1 MAPMSNP
8 CLKRL
13 ALLTLDSVGSG
24 SDSSSCRHGDGSSCG
39 ASGLGLQPQ
48 GALLAMVA
56 MAASTYFFLNSF
68 SYHDMTR
75 NNLRGT
81 PGPKVAHGIIK
92 KNDGSSRSLLAKDLT
107 KVNATEVRANKASF
121 LKPIMMLGQNKN
133 YLDMIP
139 DLGFGSMLSDG
150 FVFRQNFQ
158 IRSYEV
164 GSDQAVT
171 IETLMNLLQE
181 TSINHLKA
189 IGVWG
194 GGSGLTRE
202 MCKIKNLIW
211 VMSKLQVAVDRYPIW
226 DDVIQIDT
234 WKGAY
239 GKIGICSNWT
249 ICDAKTGEILLT
261 ASCIWLMMNEETR
274 RLSKFPYEV
283 RSELDEHLTN
293 VTLPVVARKWCR
305 SLFHGG

>member
-1 MAPMSNP
+1 
-8 CLKRL
+8 
-13 ALLTLDSVGSG
+13 
-24 SDSSSCRHGDGSSCG
+24 
-39 ASGLGLQPQ
+39 
-48 GALLAMVA
+48 MVA

-107 KVNATEVRANKASF
+107 K
-121 LKPIMMLGQNKN
+121 
-133 YLDMIP
+133 
-139 DLGFGSMLSDG
+139 
-150 FVFRQNFQ
+150 
-158 IRSYEV
+158 
-164 GSDQAVT
+164 
-171 IETLMNLLQE
+171 E

-226 DDVIQIDT
+226 
-234 WKGAY
+234 Y
-239 GKIGICSNWT
+239 NWS
-249 ICDAKTGEILLT
+249 INILISVL
-261 ASCIWLMMNEETR
+261 I
-274 RLSKFPYEV
+274 
-283 RSELDEHLTN
+283 
-293 VTLPVVARKWCR
+293 
-305 SLFHGG
+305 

>member
-1 MAPMSNP
+1 
-8 CLKRL
+8 
-13 ALLTLDSVGSG
+13 
-24 SDSSSCRHGDGSSCG
+24 
-39 ASGLGLQPQ
+39 
-48 GALLAMVA
+48 
-56 MAASTYFFLNSF
+56 
-68 SYHDMTR
+68 
-75 NNLRGT
+75 
-81 PGPKVAHGIIK
+81 
-92 KNDGSSRSLLAKDLT
+92 
-107 KVNATEVRANKASF
+107 
-121 LKPIMMLGQNKN
+121 MMLGQNKN

-194 GGSGLTRE
+194 GGSSLTRE

-226 DDVIQIDT
+226 
-234 WKGAY
+234 Y
-239 GKIGICSNWT
+239 NWS
-249 ICDAKTGEILLT
+249 INILISVL
-261 ASCIWLMMNEETR
+261 I
-274 RLSKFPYEV
+274 
-283 RSELDEHLTN
+283 
-293 VTLPVVARKWCR
+293 
-305 SLFHGG
+305 

>member
-1 MAPMSNP
+1 
-8 CLKRL
+8 
-13 ALLTLDSVGSG
+13 
-24 SDSSSCRHGDGSSCG
+24 
-39 ASGLGLQPQ
+39 
-48 GALLAMVA
+48 MVA

-81 PGPKVAHGIIK
+81 PGPKDAHGIIK

-107 KVNATEVRANKASF
+107 KVNATEVRANRASF

-164 GSDQAVT
+164 GSDQEVT

-226 DDVIQIDT
+226 
-234 WKGAY
+234 Y
-239 GKIGICSNWT
+239 NWS
-249 ICDAKTGEILLT
+249 INILISVL
-261 ASCIWLMMNEETR
+261 I
-274 RLSKFPYEV
+274 
-283 RSELDEHLTN
+283 
-293 VTLPVVARKWCR
+293 
-305 SLFHGG
+305 